1 MDDRNDRTSADIE
14 REIEADRR
22 RLGDRISA
30 IQERMSPGQLLDEA
44 ISYAKGSGGGEYV
57 SSLGRAVKANP
68 LPLALMGVSM
78 AWLMA
83 KHDTT
88 SSSSSASPSSAFTA
102 SGNAYSNAGRDEDYP
117 LYPVEGPI
125 RRLGPPQS
133 EGGSR
138 YSHFADSSGR
148 KVKALTD
155 EAGHRAGHFV
165 DEAGKTYR
173 GFVDSSGKQVEHI
186 MDEAGSLLDAAT
198 GWTSR
203 TWSDMKDTASRFGH
217 AASDAASSF
226 TGRAS
231 SGSASMQDQANRL
244 NEAIL
249 TQFRDQPLVGGALAF
264 AVGAAIGAALP
275 HTEQED
281 EMLGETADQAKRA
294 LAEEAS
300 SAISQASSVATDV
313 YGRAVSVAAE
323 VHDAAKDRVTEEV
336 EAYRGTSG
344 SSTSNT

>member
-1 MDDRNDRTSADIE
+1 
-14 REIEADRR
+14 
-22 RLGDRISA
+22 
-30 IQERMSPGQLLDEA
+30 
-44 ISYAKGSGGGEYV
+44 
-57 SSLGRAVKANP
+57 
-68 LPLALMGVSM
+68 
-78 AWLMA
+78 
-83 KHDTT
+83 
-88 SSSSSASPSSAFTA
+88 
-102 SGNAYSNAGRDEDYP
+102 
-117 LYPVEGPI
+117 
-125 RRLGPPQS
+125 
-133 EGGSR
+133 
-138 YSHFADSSGR
+138 
-148 KVKALTD
+148 
-155 EAGHRAGHFV
+155 
-165 DEAGKTYR
+165 
-173 GFVDSSGKQVEHI
+173 

-231 SGSASMQDQANRL
+231 SSSASMQDQANRL